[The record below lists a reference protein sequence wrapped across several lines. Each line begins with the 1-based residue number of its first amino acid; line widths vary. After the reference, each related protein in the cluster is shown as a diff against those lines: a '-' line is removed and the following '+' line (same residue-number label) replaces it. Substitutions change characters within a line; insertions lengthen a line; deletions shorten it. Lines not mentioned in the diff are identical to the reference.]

1 MEELENLKNEFY
13 LLHISFDYLKRD
25 LLKKKATCL
34 EFEELAYFLKIEIN
48 NLCKKLHSLKT
59 ENALDEV
66 NFCDTFELYQN
77 LIILS
82 NKNFNRKKE
91 RSRFFYCFNSKSKIK
106 TLNYYKETIRIENNK
121 SLLSHI
127 KNFYK
132 NDIDFFIHLT
142 EINELKTKLFF
153 QHVIKYTYNFK
164 TILFYMIDNSK
175 VKNKLKLK
183 LKISDCLDRQLH
195 NTCFYKINLMGVN
208 I

>member
-1 MEELENLKNEFY
+1 
-13 LLHISFDYLKRD
+13 
-25 LLKKKATCL
+25 
-34 EFEELAYFLKIEIN
+34 
-48 NLCKKLHSLKT
+48 
-59 ENALDEV
+59 
-66 NFCDTFELYQN
+66 
-77 LIILS
+77 
-82 NKNFNRKKE
+82 
-91 RSRFFYCFNSKSKIK
+91 
-106 TLNYYKETIRIENNK
+106 
-121 SLLSHI
+121 
-127 KNFYK
+127 
-132 NDIDFFIHLT
+132 LT